1 MMIGFEVG
9 NSHIV
14 ATLFAPS
21 GQIRHSWRKPT
32 DPNCPPQGYADWL
45 LPLLQDAG
53 VAAMDLRQLVIAS
66 VVPAINQPL
75 ADFCRQHL
83 GHEAHLLTREALLS
97 IQPQRL
103 SNPDSIGLDRL
114 LNVIGGRSM
123 IAPPFLTLDM
133 GTATNIEVADPD
145 GALIGGIIAPGIMM
159 MQDALHSRIAAPLP
173 HVPIAATPHLG
184 RDTATAMQAGLYWLN
199 VYGLAGLLRGLLTE
213 LHLADSTPILATGGL
228 AASLFPDLQRQLPQ
242 LQLVGDLTL
251 RGLWL
256 ASQQLRL
263 AKSNKPA

>member
-83 GHEAHLLTREALLS
+83 GHEAHILTRTDLLS
-97 IQPQRL
+97 LQPQRL

-251 RGLWL
+251 RGLWQ

-263 AKSNKPA
+263 AKPNKPA